1 MNKTFAATLWVAA
14 VVIAAPAWAPARA
27 EGNAARGER
36 LFNQQCK
43 ACHTLE
49 KGGASTV
56 GPNLQGL
63 IGRKAGTEGGYQ
75 SSDAMKK
82 SGIVWDDKA
91 LAEYLKDPKAKVPGT
106 KMVYIGLK
114 QEAQQQDMIEFL
126 KKATQ

>member
-1 MNKTFAATLWVAA
+1 MGKTFAAMLWLAA
-14 VVIAAPAWAPARA
+14 ATIAAPAWA

-56 GPNLQGL
+56 GPNLNGL
-63 IGRKAGTEGGYQ
+63 FGRKAGTEGGYQ

-82 SGIVWDDKA
+82 SGIVWDEKA
-91 LAEYLKDPKAKVPGT
+91 VADYLKDPKAKVPGT

-114 QEAQQQDMIEFL
+114 QEAQQQDMIAFL